1 MKVYLPDQEK
11 NDGSN
16 ADKTVM
22 FEIESSS
29 LWGQCVRPSVQSLP
43 DRGYQGKHRCWDP
56 GGGISEYDMH
66 QE

>member
-1 MKVYLPDQEK
+1 MKVYLPDQGK

-16 ADKTVM
+16 ADKTVV

-29 LWGQCVRPSVQSLP
+29 LWRQCVRPSAQSLP

-56 GGGISEYDMH
+56 GGGISEYDMR